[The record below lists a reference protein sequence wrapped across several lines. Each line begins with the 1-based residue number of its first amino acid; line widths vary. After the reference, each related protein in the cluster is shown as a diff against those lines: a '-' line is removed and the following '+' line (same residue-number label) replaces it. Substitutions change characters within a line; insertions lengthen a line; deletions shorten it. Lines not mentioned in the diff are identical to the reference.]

1 MTIPPNMNWKR
12 FKNRLRDLSEE
23 EEEIAEVE
31 REEDE
36 EEIAFGPTFGVVIRW
51 CLGQR
56 LGGDGVGIG
65 VVFGWLNE
73 IEVCSPWVWVSR
85 YGSGICSP
93 WVCCHGFGF
102 CSLWVFFFFF
112 CWWWVLLTVLL
123 FSGGGVGNG
132 LWSRFVFVVVAR
144 YVVWV
149 GFKFDGHGVGH
160 DGSEC
165 GSWL

>member
-36 EEIAFGPTFGVVIRW
+36 EEIAFGLTFGVVIRW

-56 LGGDGVGIG
+56 VGGDGVGIG

-85 YGSGICSP
+85 CGSGICSP

-102 CSLWVFFFFF
+102 CSLWVCFFFFF
-112 CWWWVLLTVLL
+112 
-123 FSGGGVGNG
+123 GG
-132 LWSRFVFVVVAR
+132 RFCSQSCSSVVVVSAMG
-144 YVVWV
+144 Y
-149 GFKFDGHGVGH
+149 GQGLC
-160 DGSEC
+160 S
-165 GSWL
+165 

>member
-12 FKNRLRDLSEE
+12 FKNGLRDLSEE

-36 EEIAFGPTFGVVIRW
+36 EEIAFGSTFGVVIRW
-51 CLGQR
+51 CLGQH

-102 CSLWVFFFFF
+102 WSLWVFFFFF
-112 CWWWVLLTVLL
+112 FFFLVVGFAHSHALQWWWCRQWVMVGVCVR
-123 FSGGGVGNG
+123 SG
-132 LWSRFVFVVVAR
+132 
-144 YVVWV
+144 
-149 GFKFDGHGVGH
+149 
-160 DGSEC
+160 C
-165 GSWL
+165 

>member
-12 FKNRLRDLSEE
+12 FKNGLRDLSEE

-36 EEIAFGPTFGVVIRW
+36 EEIAFGSTFGVVIRW

-73 IEVCSPWVWVSR
+73 VGVCSPWVWDLLAV
-85 YGSGICSP
+85 GLLP
-93 WVCCHGFGF
+93 WV
-102 CSLWVFFFFF
+102 WVLLVVGLFFFFF
-112 CWWWVLLTVLL
+112 FFLVVGFAHSHALQWWWCRQWVMVEVCVR
-123 FSGGGVGNG
+123 SG
-132 LWSRFVFVVVAR
+132 
-144 YVVWV
+144 
-149 GFKFDGHGVGH
+149 
-160 DGSEC
+160 C
-165 GSWL
+165 

>member
-1 MTIPPNMNWKR
+1 MTILLNTNQNR
-12 FKNRLRDLSEE
+12 FENGLRDLSEE
-23 EEEIAEVE
+23 EEIAGVE
-31 REEDE
+31 KEEDE
-36 EEIAFGPTFGVVIRW
+36 EEIAFRSAFGVVIRW

-102 CSLWVFFFFF
+102 CLLWVLFFFFF
-112 CWWWVLLTVLL
+112 WWWVLLTVML

-132 LWSRFVFVVVAR
+132 LWSGFVFIVVAG

-160 DGSEC
+160 
-165 GSWL
+165 